1 MYSIIDEGN
10 VFFMLAIQILIPR
23 TEKIEW
29 DKGMQHLVCY
39 VQRDKMT
46 DISFI
51 MRDNYFPFKDSAVV
65 RTG

>member
-23 TEKIEW
+23 TEKIERG
-29 DKGMQHLVCY
+29 KGMQHFVCY
-39 VQRDKMT
+39 VQRDKRT
-46 DISFI
+46 DRSFI

-65 RTG
+65 RT